1 MVGPL
6 EPGMMTAGIWVG
18 RLDCPGGGYLLGLP
32 LALLTA
38 VREFL
43 EMLFSYRMIL
53 IRLFIIN
60 NA

>member
-38 VREFL
+38 VRKISD
-43 EMLFSYRMIL
+43 MLLSYRMFL
-53 IRLFIIN
+53 MSLFIIN